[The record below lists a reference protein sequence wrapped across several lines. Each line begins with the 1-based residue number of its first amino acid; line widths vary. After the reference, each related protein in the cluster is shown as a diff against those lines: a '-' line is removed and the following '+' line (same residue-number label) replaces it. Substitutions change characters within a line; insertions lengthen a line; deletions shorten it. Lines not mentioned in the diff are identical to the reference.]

1 MAARAKPFTF
11 ICGDDDFLVADRG
24 KAAFAEMAETLEADD
39 MNREVIDGR
48 AGNVA
53 EVEETV
59 GRFVG
64 AVQTLS
70 LFGGAKA
77 VWLKDVSFLAD
88 SVTGRA
94 QGTLAQLDRLQAALE
109 GSDPSSVGVLITA
122 SPVDRRRSFFKWLQ
136 KHGASTDIRA
146 KDSGDEALYALA
158 RTAAEAQGCTFTH
171 DALEVLVAK
180 LHGNARLIQ
189 GEAAKLATYVTAEQP
204 DGGEIDDRLVNDL
217 VAAFGEAD
225 FFEAAEVFYTGDLRE
240 TLAAID
246 RHFFS
251 VKDAR
256 GLISSLQN
264 RNRLMIQLRLLMDGG
279 AIRIGPRGVAKRDLE
294 TAGRRYADL
303 FAGAEEKSG
312 FNVFS
317 QNPWYL
323 GRLAQAAGRFP
334 LKKLIDFQMAFIAAF
349 EAIIRRPNEQPQVMK
364 EVAVACLG

>member
-1 MAARAKPFTF
+1 MAARAKPFMF
-11 ICGDDDFLVADRG
+11 ICGDDDFLVVDRG
-24 KAAFAEMAETLEADD
+24 KAAFAEMAEQLEADD

-53 EVEETV
+53 EVEETIT
-59 GRFVG
+59 RFVG

-94 QGTLAQLDRLQAALE
+94 QGTLAQLDRLQAALA
-109 GSDPSSVGVLITA
+109 GIDPASVGVLITA

-136 KHGASTDIRA
+136 KHGATTDIKA
-146 KDSGDEALYALA
+146 KDGGDDALFALA
-158 RTAAEAQGCTFTH
+158 RTEVEAQGCTITH
-171 DALEVLVAK
+171 DALEVLVSK

-189 GEAAKLATYVTAEQP
+189 GEANKLATYVTAEEP
-204 DGGEIDDRLVNDL
+204 AGGEITETLVNDL
-217 VAAFGEAD
+217 VSAFGDAD

-251 VKDAR
+251 IKDAR

-264 RNRLMIQLRLLMDGG
+264 RNRLMIQLRVLMDGG
-279 AIRIGPRGVAKRDLE
+279 AIQVGRRGVSKSDLDR
-294 TAGRRYADL
+294 AARSYGDL
-303 FAGAEEKSG
+303 FAGADAKSG
-312 FNVFS
+312 YNVFS

-334 LKKLIDFQMAFIAAF
+334 LKKLIDFQMAFIGAF
-349 EAIIRRPNEQPQVMK
+349 ESIIRRPNEQPDVMK
-364 EVAVACLG
+364 EVAVSCLG